1 MNSDYSHNPLTE
13 VALALS
19 MAFFAIMVLTIFAL
33 SQKQFKSI
41 ESDKISMN
49 SKSTIDKDK
58 KDKKR
63 TLVFYHNKNF
73 YDQNLK
79 IWRLENQD
87 KQTDRYTLAVPT
99 KMSVKELFE
108 IKKIFQGLDLQV
120 TEQNQQWNEALRIY
134 QLNRIN
140 NYEIS
145 INNNYNFISIF
156 SECEKL

>member
-41 ESDKISMN
+41 ESDKISIN
-49 SKSTIDKDK
+49 SKSSINKDK

-63 TLVFYHNKNF
+63 ILVFYHNKNF

-79 IWRLENQD
+79 IWRLENQG
-87 KQTDRYTLAVPT
+87 KQTDRYTLAVP
-99 KMSVKELFE
+99 KEMSVKELFQ

-120 TEQNQQWNEALRIY
+120 AEQNQQWNDALK
-134 QLNRIN
+134 N
-140 NYEIS
+140 IS
-145 INNNYNFISIF
+145 TK
-156 SECEKL
+156 EDKLSWNLY

>member
-41 ESDKISMN
+41 ESNKISIN
-49 SKSTIDKDK
+49 SKSSINKDK

-79 IWRLENQD
+79 VWRLENQD
-87 KQTDRYTLAVPT
+87 KPADRYTLAVPT

-120 TEQNQQWNEALRIY
+120 TEQNQQWNEALE
-134 QLNRIN
+134 N
-140 NYEIS
+140 IS
-145 INNNYNFISIF
+145 T
-156 SECEKL
+156 K

>member
-41 ESDKISMN
+41 ESIKISIN
-49 SKSTIDKDK
+49 SKSSINKDK

-79 IWRLENQD
+79 VWRLENQD
-87 KQTDRYTLAVPT
+87 KPADRYTLAVPT

-120 TEQNQQWNEALRIY
+120 TEQNQQWNEALE
-134 QLNRIN
+134 N
-140 NYEIS
+140 IS
-145 INNNYNFISIF
+145 I
-156 SECEKL
+156 K

>member
-33 SQKQFKSI
+33 SQRQFKST

-49 SKSTIDKDK
+49 SKSTIDKE
-58 KDKKR
+58 KKR

-87 KQTDRYTLAVPT
+87 KHADRYTLAVPT

-120 TEQNQQWNEALRIY
+120 TEQNQQWNEALENI
-134 QLNRIN
+134 LT
-140 NYEIS
+140 
-145 INNNYNFISIF
+145 
-156 SECEKL
+156 K

>member
-41 ESDKISMN
+41 NNDKISMN
-49 SKSTIDKDK
+49 STSSVDKDK

-63 TLVFYHNKNF
+63 ILVFFHNNNF

-120 TEQNQQWNEALRIY
+120 TEQNQQWNEALE
-134 QLNRIN
+134 N
-140 NYEIS
+140 IS
-145 INNNYNFISIF
+145 T
-156 SECEKL
+156 K

>member
-41 ESDKISMN
+41 ESNKISIN
-49 SKSTIDKDK
+49 SKSSINKDK

-63 TLVFYHNKNF
+63 ILVFYHNKKF

-79 IWRLENQD
+79 IWRLENQG
-87 KQTDRYTLAVPT
+87 KQTNKYTLAVP
-99 KMSVKELFE
+99 KEMSVKELFE
-108 IKKIFQGLDLQV
+108 IKKIFQDFDLQV
-120 TEQNQQWNEALRIY
+120 AEQNQQWNNALK
-134 QLNRIN
+134 N
-140 NYEIS
+140 IS
-145 INNNYNFISIF
+145 TKVD
-156 SECEKL
+156 KLS

>member
-41 ESDKISMN
+41 ESDKISIN
-49 SKSTIDKDK
+49 SKSSINKDN

-63 TLVFYHNKNF
+63 ILVFYHNKKF

-79 IWRLENQD
+79 IWRLENQG
-87 KQTDRYTLAVPT
+87 KQTNKYTLAVP
-99 KMSVKELFE
+99 KEMSVKELFE
-108 IKKIFQGLDLQV
+108 IKKIFQDFDLQV
-120 TEQNQQWNEALRIY
+120 AEQNQQWNNALK
-134 QLNRIN
+134 N
-140 NYEIS
+140 IS
-145 INNNYNFISIF
+145 TKVD
-156 SECEKL
+156 KLS

>member
-41 ESDKISMN
+41 ESNKISIN
-49 SKSTIDKDK
+49 SKSSINKDK

-79 IWRLENQD
+79 VWRLENQD
-87 KQTDRYTLAVPT
+87 KPADRYTLAVPT

-120 TEQNQQWNEALRIY
+120 TEQNQQWNEALD
-134 QLNRIN
+134 N
-140 NYEIS
+140 IS
-145 INNNYNFISIF
+145 T
-156 SECEKL
+156 K

>member
-41 ESDKISMN
+41 ESDKLSIN
-49 SKSTIDKDK
+49 SKSSINKDK

-63 TLVFYHNKNF
+63 ILVFYHNKKF

-79 IWRLENQD
+79 IWRLENQG
-87 KQTDRYTLAVPT
+87 KQTDRYTLAVP
-99 KMSVKELFE
+99 KEMSVKELFE

-120 TEQNQQWNEALRIY
+120 AEQNQQWNDALK
-134 QLNRIN
+134 N
-140 NYEIS
+140 IS
-145 INNNYNFISIF
+145 TK
-156 SECEKL
+156 EDKLS

>member
-19 MAFFAIMVLTIFAL
+19 MAFFALMVLTIFAL

-41 ESDKISMN
+41 ESDKISIN
-49 SKSTIDKDK
+49 SKSSIIKDK

-63 TLVFYHNKNF
+63 ILVFYHNKNF

-79 IWRLENQD
+79 IWRLENQG
-87 KQTDRYTLAVPT
+87 KQTDRYTLAVP
-99 KMSVKELFE
+99 KEMSVKELFE

-120 TEQNQQWNEALRIY
+120 AEQNQQWNDALE
-134 QLNRIN
+134 N
-140 NYEIS
+140 IS
-145 INNNYNFISIF
+145 TKKDTLS
-156 SECEKL
+156 

>member
-41 ESDKISMN
+41 ESDKISIN
-49 SKSTIDKDK
+49 SKSSINKDK

-63 TLVFYHNKNF
+63 ILVFYHNKNF

-79 IWRLENQD
+79 IWRLENQG
-87 KQTDRYTLAVPT
+87 KQTDRYTLAVP
-99 KMSVKELFE
+99 KEMSVKELFE
-108 IKKIFQGLDLQV
+108 IKKFFQGLDLQV
-120 TEQNQQWNEALRIY
+120 AEQNQQWNDALK
-134 QLNRIN
+134 N
-140 NYEIS
+140 IS
-145 INNNYNFISIF
+145 TK
-156 SECEKL
+156 EDKLS

>member
-19 MAFFAIMVLTIFAL
+19 MAFFAIMVLTIFVL

-41 ESDKISMN
+41 ASDKISMN
-49 SKSTIDKDK
+49 SKYSVDKDK

-63 TLVFYHNKNF
+63 TLVFYHNNNF

-87 KQTDRYTLAVPT
+87 KQINQYTLAVPT

-108 IKKIFQGLDLQV
+108 IRKIFQGLDLQV
-120 TEQNQQWNEALRIY
+120 TEQNHQWNEALE
-134 QLNRIN
+134 N
-140 NYEIS
+140 IS
-145 INNNYNFISIF
+145 T
-156 SECEKL
+156 K

>member
-41 ESDKISMN
+41 ESDKILMN
-49 SKSTIDKDK
+49 SKSSVDKDK

-63 TLVFYHNKNF
+63 TLVFYHNNNF

-87 KQTDRYTLAVPT
+87 KQTDRYILAVPT

-108 IKKIFQGLDLQV
+108 IKKFFQGLDLQV
-120 TEQNQQWNEALRIY
+120 TEQNHQWNEALE
-134 QLNRIN
+134 N
-140 NYEIS
+140 IS
-145 INNNYNFISIF
+145 T
-156 SECEKL
+156 K

>member
-49 SKSTIDKDK
+49 SKSSVDKDK

-63 TLVFYHNKNF
+63 TLVFYHNNNF

-120 TEQNQQWNEALRIY
+120 TEQNQQWNEALE
-134 QLNRIN
+134 N
-140 NYEIS
+140 IS
-145 INNNYNFISIF
+145 T
-156 SECEKL
+156 K

>member
-49 SKSTIDKDK
+49 SKSSIEKDK

-63 TLVFYHNKNF
+63 TLVFYHNNNF

-87 KQTDRYTLAVPT
+87 KQTNRYILAVPT

-108 IKKIFQGLDLQV
+108 IKKFFQGFDLQV
-120 TEQNQQWNEALRIY
+120 TEQNQQWNEALD
-134 QLNRIN
+134 N
-140 NYEIS
+140 IS
-145 INNNYNFISIF
+145 T
-156 SECEKL
+156 K

>member
-41 ESDKISMN
+41 KSDKISMN
-49 SKSTIDKDK
+49 SKSSIDKDK

-63 TLVFYHNKNF
+63 TLVFYHNNNF

-87 KQTDRYTLAVPT
+87 KQTNRYILAVPT

-108 IKKIFQGLDLQV
+108 IKNFFQGLDLQV
-120 TEQNQQWNEALRIY
+120 TEQNQQWNEALE
-134 QLNRIN
+134 N
-140 NYEIS
+140 IS
-145 INNNYNFISIF
+145 T
-156 SECEKL
+156 K

>member
-19 MAFFAIMVLTIFAL
+19 MAFFALMVLTIFAL

-41 ESDKISMN
+41 ESDKISIN
-49 SKSTIDKDK
+49 SKSSINKDK

-63 TLVFYHNKNF
+63 ILVFYHNKKF

-79 IWRLENQD
+79 IWRLENQG
-87 KQTDRYTLAVPT
+87 KQTDRYTLAVP
-99 KMSVKELFE
+99 KEMSVKELFE

-120 TEQNQQWNEALRIY
+120 AEQNQQWNDALE
-134 QLNRIN
+134 N
-140 NYEIS
+140 IS
-145 INNNYNFISIF
+145 IK
-156 SECEKL
+156 EDKLSWNLY

>member
-19 MAFFAIMVLTIFAL
+19 MAFFALMVLTIFAL

-41 ESDKISMN
+41 ESDKISIN
-49 SKSTIDKDK
+49 SKSSIIKDK

-63 TLVFYHNKNF
+63 ILVFYHNKNF

-79 IWRLENQD
+79 IWRLENQG
-87 KQTDRYTLAVPT
+87 KQTDRYTLAVP
-99 KMSVKELFE
+99 KEMSVKELFE

-120 TEQNQQWNEALRIY
+120 AEQNQQWNDALE
-134 QLNRIN
+134 N
-140 NYEIS
+140 IS
-145 INNNYNFISIF
+145 IK
-156 SECEKL
+156 EDKLSWNLY

>member
-1 MNSDYSHNPLTE
+1 MEKNMNSDYSHNPLTE

-33 SQKQFKSI
+33 SQKQLKSI
-41 ESDKISMN
+41 ESNKISIN
-49 SKSTIDKDK
+49 SKSSINKDK

-79 IWRLENQD
+79 VWRLENQD
-87 KQTDRYTLAVPT
+87 KPADRYTLAVPT

-120 TEQNQQWNEALRIY
+120 TEQNQQWNEALE
-134 QLNRIN
+134 N
-140 NYEIS
+140 IS
-145 INNNYNFISIF
+145 I
-156 SECEKL
+156 K

>member
-41 ESDKISMN
+41 ESNKISIN
-49 SKSTIDKDK
+49 SKSSINKDK

-79 IWRLENQD
+79 VWRLENQD
-87 KQTDRYTLAVPT
+87 KPTDRYTLAVPT

-108 IKKIFQGLDLQV
+108 IKKIFQGFDLQV
-120 TEQNQQWNEALRIY
+120 TEQNQQWNEALD
-134 QLNRIN
+134 N
-140 NYEIS
+140 IS
-145 INNNYNFISIF
+145 T
-156 SECEKL
+156 K